1 MSASEISAGAV
12 ATGSALS
19 TAIDAVDEIVRRA
32 RQERDRILRI
42 EPTLEQ
48 KFDED
53 WPIVVRAL
61 KQLQQKI
68 TGYPQILNFTIN
80 RDETEVSAKIRD
92 GSKRGFS
99 YFILS
104 RRHLSDRSARADRV
118 WLSNVAV
125 DEVPYED
132 AIDAMTELVQRITSR
147 LA

>member
-1 MSASEISAGAV
+1 MSVSENSAGA
-12 ATGSALS
+12 AGTGSTLS
-19 TAIDAVDEIVRRA
+19 TAINAVEEIVRRA

-42 EPTLEQ
+42 EPSPEQ
-48 KFDED
+48 KLDED
-53 WPIVVRAL
+53 WPIVARAM

-92 GSKRGFS
+92 SSKRGFS

-125 DEVPYED
+125 DETPYVD